1 MPVAFVLALPE
12 SRDVGAEAAAE
23 LDVALRTW
31 SRVSCTSFRARYD
44 GARTIAPGD
53 DGVNAVFFH
62 DTTWPAE
69 LEPGAI
75 AQTIVTLDGNGK
87 IHDADIHL
95 NGVEHR
101 FSLDGA
107 PGTQD
112 LRSVLVHELGHALG
126 LGHST
131 DPRATMNAS
140 GSGLR
145 WRSLEQDDRD
155 GVCTLYPGS
164 SGAPGCDVVP
174 CPAGLVCVAG
184 VCQRR
189 GARADV
195 CSPCTRV
202 PGACEA
208 AGDDAR
214 CIDIGEGATAG
225 RVCGRACATDADC
238 GAGFACR
245 PTSEAGDRQCVSL
258 DGCRSAAN
266 TCTKDADCTDSA
278 CRGGVCVGPGE
289 PAAADAGATDAGVA
303 DAAPNPDAPIGPGGG
318 GCDCATSRAHGDGP
332 LSLALVAGAILSRLR
347 RRSTRPAT
355 TAAAASAPAPDAPH
369 AP

>member
-23 LDVALRTW
+23 LDVAVRTW
-31 SRVSCTSFRARYD
+31 SRVSCSSVRARYD
-44 GARTIAPGD
+44 GVRAIAPGD

-62 DTTWPAE
+62 DTSWPAE

-75 AQTIVTLDGNGK
+75 AQTIVTLDGTGK

-101 FSLDGA
+101 FSLEGA

-112 LRSVLVHELGHALG
+112 LRSVLVHEIGHALG
-126 LGHST
+126 LEHAS
-131 DPRATMNAS
+131 DARATMYAS

-145 WRSLEQDDRD
+145 WRSLEPSDRD
-155 GVCTLYPGS
+155 ALCALYPGTG
-164 SGAPGCDVVP
+164 GAPGCDVLP

-184 VCQRR
+184 VCQRPH
-189 GARADV
+189 ARADV
-195 CSPCTRV
+195 CAPCTRV

-214 CIDIGEGATAG
+214 CIDIGEGPTAG
-225 RVCGRACATDADC
+225 RVCGRACTADADC

-245 PTSEAGDRQCVSL
+245 PTSEAGDLQCVSL

-266 TCTKDADCTDSA
+266 TCATDADCTDST
-278 CRGGVCVGPGE
+278 CRGGVCVGPTE
-289 PAAADAGATDAGVA
+289 PALADAGAPDAQGDAGGR
-303 DAAPNPDAPIGPGGG
+303 PPDERE
-318 GCDCATSRAHGDGP
+318 SGDGCGCRLERSSMP
-332 LSLALVAGAILSRLR
+332 AAEPFLGLLLAVVALR
-347 RRSTRPAT
+347 RRFAR
-355 TAAAASAPAPDAPH
+355 
-369 AP
+369 

>member
-1 MPVAFVLALPE
+1 MPVAFVLALPD

-44 GARTIAPGD
+44 GARSIAPGD

-62 DTTWPAE
+62 DTSWPAE

-75 AQTIVTLDGNGK
+75 AQTIVTLDGTGK

-112 LRSVLVHELGHALG
+112 LRSVLVHESGHALG
-126 LGHST
+126 LEHAS
-131 DPRATMNAS
+131 DARATMYAS

-145 WRSLEQDDRD
+145 WRSLEPSDRD
-155 GVCTLYPGS
+155 ALCALYPGTG
-164 SGAPGCDVVP
+164 GAPGCDVLP

-184 VCQRR
+184 GCQRPH
-189 GARADV
+189 ARADV
-195 CSPCTRV
+195 CAPCTRV

-214 CIDIGEGATAG
+214 CIDIGEGPTAG
-225 RVCGRACATDADC
+225 RVCGRACTADADC

-245 PTSEAGDRQCVSL
+245 PTSEAGDLQCVSL
-258 DGCRSAAN
+258 DGCRTAAN
-266 TCTKDADCTDSA
+266 ACTTAADCTDST
-278 CRGGVCVGPGE
+278 CRGGACVGPTEAVDAGS
-289 PAAADAGATDAGVA
+289 ASDGSAADGGEAGMPVDG
-303 DAAPNPDAPIGPGGG
+303 DDG
-318 GCDCATSRAHGDGP
+318 GCSCG
-332 LSLALVAGAILSRLR
+332 LVAGGPMATAPWLLFALAVLAVR
-347 RRSTRPAT
+347 RRRR
-355 TAAAASAPAPDAPH
+355 
-369 AP
+369 

>member
-12 SRDVGAEAAAE
+12 GRDVGAADAAAE
-23 LDVALRTW
+23 LDVATRAW
-31 SRVSCTSFRARYD
+31 SRVACTSVRARYD
-44 GARTIAPGD
+44 GTRTIAAGD

-62 DTTWPAE
+62 DATWPAE

-75 AQTIVTLDGNGK
+75 AQTVVTLDASGH

-95 NGVEHR
+95 NGVDHR

-112 LRSVLVHELGHALG
+112 LRSVLVHEIGHALG
-126 LGHST
+126 LEHAS
-131 DPRATMNAS
+131 DPRATMYAS

-145 WRSLEQDDRD
+145 WRSLEQGDRAAI
-155 GVCTLYPGS
+155 CALYPGDA
-164 SGAPGCDVVP
+164 GAPGCDVVP

-184 VCQRR
+184 ACQRR
-189 GARADV
+189 RDRADV
-195 CSPCTRV
+195 CSPCARV

-214 CIDIGEGATAG
+214 CIDIGEGPTAG
-225 RVCGRACATDADC
+225 RVCGRACATDAEC

-245 PTSEAGDRQCVSL
+245 TTSEAGDRQCVSL

-266 TCTKDADCTDSA
+266 ACATDVDCTDSV
-278 CRGGVCVGPGE
+278 CRGGACVGPAELVPPDGGAGE
-289 PAAADAGATDAGVA
+289 DAGADGGTTPPVDAS
-303 DAAPNPDAPIGPGGG
+303 GG
-318 GCDCATSRAHGDGP
+318 GCGCRVERPSAGP
-332 LSLALVAGAILSRLR
+332 MEPLLALVLAVLALR
-347 RRSTRPAT
+347 RRRT
-355 TAAAASAPAPDAPH
+355 
-369 AP
+369 